1 MLGLLIVVYFFN
13 KSDFL
18 MKYKDD
24 LLIISQEKSEEISI
38 SINSFKYNKCQTI
51 LKENAD
57 GSIDLNIALFQSLR
71 NNMFPDEAFKEF
83 GCVNWGWNNYI
94 DENTNINWVEE
105 NKKGKIILKT
115 LNNTQVKNIYYLE
128 KNEQFKTI
136 IESRGETGECAI
148 EIRKIL

>member
-1 MLGLLIVVYFFN
+1 
-13 KSDFL
+13 
-18 MKYKDD
+18 MKYKDE

-148 EIRKIL
+148 EICKIL